1 MPKISVITPLHE
13 KGNKY
18 IEEAMASLQ
27 SQTFDDF
34 EWIVLVNNGG
44 KAPSSVLQYDK
55 ADVYDYFDKPNIGAL
70 KAHACS
76 LATGEI
82 IVELDAD
89 DRLTPEALYV
99 IWQSL
104 QNEEKIFFYSES
116 WEIKPDGTPLL
127 YSPYFGWESDSEPIE
142 PGDKETK
149 YNKSFDVEPCSLRQI
164 YWSPN
169 HVRAWT
175 KKAYDHIGGHDRNLE
190 IGDDHDLI
198 MRFYIAYGQK
208 GFFHYRRPLYIYRVH
223 PGNTFQEKIQK
234 IADQSWDNYYRHI
247 HDVLLRWCV
256 DNDFYRTLLALDLGG
271 RFDPVNKM
279 MTVDKYQPCDIQ
291 LDADTLSP
299 FGWHLIDTDSVGYIR
314 AYDFIEHIKEPVQ
327 LMNEIYRILAPGGW
341 VRIAVPSTDGRGAF
355 QDPTHVSFWNLNSF
369 WYYTNPQYAKYIQP
383 GFNGKFQVARLQ
395 NVYPSDWHKE
405 NNIPYVMA
413 DLIALKGNWPIGES
427 LWPR

>member
-13 KGNKY
+13 KGNQY

-27 SQTFDDF
+27 SQTFQDF

-44 KAPSSVLQYDK
+44 KAPKSVLQYDK

-70 KAHACS
+70 KGHACF
-76 LATGEI
+76 LAQGEI

-89 DRLTPEALYV
+89 DQLTPEALYV

-104 QNEEKIFFYSES
+104 QNEEKVFFFSES
-116 WEIKPDGTPLL
+116 WEIKPDGTPHL
-127 YSPYFGWESDSEPIE
+127 YSSYFGWETDSERIE
-142 PGDKETK
+142 PEDNPTA
-149 YNKSFDVEPCSLRQI
+149 YNKSFDVDPCSLRQI
-164 YWSPN
+164 FWSPN
-169 HVRAWT
+169 HVRAWK
-175 KKAYDHIGGHDRNLE
+175 KKAYNKIGGHDHNLE
-190 IGDDHDLI
+190 VGDDHDLI
-198 MRFYIAYGQK
+198 MRFYIAYGQT
-208 GFFHYRRPLYIYRVH
+208 GFFHYLRPLYIYRVH
-223 PGNTFQEKIQK
+223 PDNTFQEKAQK

-256 DNDFYRTLLALDLGG
+256 DNDFYRPLLALDLGG
-271 RFDPVNKM
+271 RFDPVGKM
-279 MTVDKYQPCDIQ
+279 MAVDKYQPCDIQ

-314 AYDFIEHIKEPVQ
+314 AYDFIEHIKDPVQ
-327 LMNEIYRILAPGGW
+327 LMNEFYRILAPGGW

-369 WYYTNPQYAKYIQP
+369 WYYTNPNYAKYIQP

-413 DLIALKGNWPIGES
+413 DLIALKDNWPIGES